1 MLQALT
7 SNAKLCYLILVRHQ
21 LDKPTS
27 AGLAVRE
34 WCGSTGKAPPLVG
47 GARSQ
52 LLRLLRARL
61 VALGASVLSGGK
73 GGPLTAQPLLGARFP
88 AF

>member
-27 AGLAVRE
+27 AGLALRE
-34 WCGSTGKAPPLVG
+34 WCGSTGKAHPLLAVPELG
-47 GARSQ
+47 SCASARVAR
-52 LLRLLRARL
+52 RLLP
-61 VALGASVLSGGK
+61 SGSW
-73 GGPLTAQPLLGARFP
+73 
-88 AF
+88 